1 METTQA
7 SGDPTERMIAV
18 LERIETE
25 LHGVKAEAKETNQ
38 RLGRVETRL
47 EHVEAEAKE
56 TNQRLGR
63 VEAQAKETNQRLG
76 RVEARLEGVETQAK
90 RTNKRLGGLEK
101 RLTSV
106 EVPAMA
112 ALEERVERL
121 EAAVFK
127 TAAE

>member
-1 METTQA
+1 MATKQPH
-7 SGDPTERMIAV
+7 GDPTERMIAV
-18 LERIETE
+18 LERIEAE
-25 LHGVKAEAKETNQ
+25 LRGVKAEAT
-38 RLGRVETRL
+38 
-47 EHVEAEAKE
+47 E

-63 VEAQAKETNQRLG
+63 VEAELHGVKAQATETNQRLG
-76 RVEARLEGVETQAK
+76 RVEGRLAGLETQAK
-90 RTNKRLGGLEK
+90 RTNRRLGTLEK

-112 ALEERVERL
+112 VLDERVERL

>member
-1 METTQA
+1 MATKQPNR
-7 SGDPTERMIAV
+7 DPTERMIAV

-25 LHGVKAEAKETNQ
+25 LRGVNAE
-38 RLGRVETRL
+38 
-47 EHVEAEAKE
+47 
-56 TNQRLGR
+56 
-63 VEAQAKETNQRLG
+63 AKETNQRLG
-76 RVEARLEGVETQAK
+76 RVEARLESVETQVK
-90 RTNKRLGGLEK
+90 RTNKRLGALEK

>member
-1 METTQA
+1 MATKKTNR
-7 SGDPTERMIAV
+7 GPTERLIAV

-25 LHGVKAEAKETNQ
+25 LRGVKAEAKETNQ
-38 RLGRVETRL
+38 RLGRVET
-47 EHVEAEAKE
+47 H
-56 TNQRLGR
+56 
-63 VEAQAKETNQRLG
+63 
-76 RVEARLEGVETQAK
+76 LEGLETQAK
-90 RTNKRLGGLEK
+90 RTNKRLGALEK
-101 RLTSV
+101 RLTGV

>member
-1 METTQA
+1 MRRARGLAAPERTLQPRHQALTTA
-7 SGDPTERMIAV
+7 LSRSTLEEPMATKKTNSDPAERLIAV

-25 LHGVKAEAKETNQ
+25 LRGVKAEAKETNQ
-38 RLGRVETRL
+38 RLGRVET
-47 EHVEAEAKE
+47 H
-56 TNQRLGR
+56 
-63 VEAQAKETNQRLG
+63 
-76 RVEARLEGVETQAK
+76 LEGLETQAK
-90 RTNKRLGGLEK
+90 RTNKRLGTLEK